1 MYKTKNGY
9 VDTKKQ
15 AQEIENLNRHSVD
28 TLETKQLLILNKSI
42 KRKPYKT
49 DFHIPKGY
57 QKEKV
62 FINKEHLMNLLATN
76 EVKNSQE
83 AMLYLSILVKHN
95 LFPYVIYKK
104 GDTGRLNSVTK
115 INEKHYPILTNYQV
129 IKKIYRANIFK
140 GFYEYDINTAAPVIL
155 SQLYD
160 RTHEKKLKAVNNYI
174 ENKTESRKKWAKL
187 LFWEDEKAN
196 IKRIKSILTALFFGA
211 SLEEDYKLGEQTKRL
226 FMKGKEKE
234 ELDKLKNSP
243 SFFTLLYEVDKL
255 YSSLAK
261 EYLPIRKGM
270 KSKLVTNEMGI
281 SKSFTAKEKNK
292 AIAHIYQGYEVKIL
306 LALFDKFKDN
316 VALLLH
322 DAIFTNIKLDIDEI
336 EKIAFDAS
344 GFNVKYEEEII

>member
-1 MYKTKNGY
+1 MDQSKW
-9 VDTKKQ
+9 
-15 AQEIENLNRHSVD
+15 R
-28 TLETKQLLILNKSI
+28 
-42 KRKPYKT
+42 RW
-49 DFHIPKGY
+49 
-57 QKEKV
+57 
-62 FINKEHLMNLLATN
+62 
-76 EVKNSQE
+76 
-83 AMLYLSILVKHN
+83 LS
-95 LFPYVIYKK
+95 
-104 GDTGRLNSVTK
+104 
-115 INEKHYPILTNYQV
+115 
-129 IKKIYRANIFK
+129 
-140 GFYEYDINTAAPVIL
+140 
-155 SQLYD
+155 
-160 RTHEKKLKAVNNYI
+160 
-174 ENKTESRKKWAKL
+174 
-187 LFWEDEKAN
+187 KAN

-211 SLEEDYKLGEQTKRL
+211 SLEEDYKLGEKTKRL

-234 ELDKLKNSP
+234 ELDNLKESR